1 MLTEEVGDRNWED
14 WAEDRLLSGA
24 MMIHIFDKI

>member
-14 WAEDRLLSGA
+14 WAEGHLLSGV